1 MCEGRENFKVA
12 VRVRPRLPNEVPS
25 GFLQCVEADLVHNTV
40 VANKPILKKASSRI
54 GIDDF
59 GEFVRPEPSQT
70 QSFTY
75 DVVLGKDSSQQD
87 VFLRCASDI
96 VKSVINGYNG
106 SIIASG
112 QTSSGKTY
120 TIAGTKEEPGII
132 PRAAQIIFSQIGSYS
147 NPAGQYLVRTSYL
160 QIYNEKISDLLEP
173 SRENLKI
180 REDGCGGV
188 FVETLSEHVVRD
200 AEEIMAL
207 IKRGTR
213 LRATNVTRMNKE
225 SSRSHAVFTII
236 IEHGKDD
243 GHGGMAVTIGKLR
256 LVDLAGSERLD
267 VDAESKLQEETKNI
281 NVSLHNFTKVV
292 TALTTPGVKYIPYRD
307 SKLTRILQDCLG
319 GNCKTTMIA
328 TIAPTSECYIETI
341 NTLKFAKRAKNI
353 RNIAQVNEDMSEKA
367 LISSYQS
374 EIKRLKL
381 QLQERSSGTDIDYI
395 KLLQERQEEQREKE
409 EVKTKL
415 EMQQKLADEAQAEKT
430 KLISRIREL
439 EDKFFRGGSKA
450 VMDTEE
456 FKEAIL
462 KEQQRVKQET
472 ASQYQR
478 KFAELEKEKERT
490 ECEKLDF
497 QKRFES
503 PTKNK

>member
-12 VRVRPRLPNEVPS
+12 VRVRPRLPNEVAS

-112 QTSSGKTY
+112 QTSTLQKPLSLYKHLHIPPMITGSGKTY

-200 AEEIMAL
+200 AEEIMTL

-439 EDKFFRGGSKA
+439 EDK
-450 VMDTEE
+450 
-456 FKEAIL
+456 I
-462 KEQQRVKQET
+462 
-472 ASQYQR
+472 
-478 KFAELEKEKERT
+478 
-490 ECEKLDF
+490 
-497 QKRFES
+497 
-503 PTKNK
+503 